1 MPSLKAKLIF
11 VKVMI
16 LILQLLWHFF
26 FLWYIVISPSIDSPI
41 CPWFKFILILHVT
54 EIQISVARNLI
65 FYSWVNNNKSNWGGI
80 ESSVDWVLYFY
91 LAILFMIQKKLVWW
105 RNKSSLTK
113 TWEVVKLKKLILW
126 SILNNIELKLDTI
139 CSR

>member
-11 VKVMI
+11 VQVKI
-16 LILQLLWHFF
+16 LTLQLLWHFF
-26 FLWYIVISPSIDSPI
+26 FLWYIVISLSNDSPI
-41 CPWFKFILILHVT
+41 CAWFKFILILHVT

-65 FYSWVNNNKSNWGGI
+65 FSSWVNNNKSNWGGI

-105 RNKSSLTK
+105 RNKCSLTK
-113 TWEVVKLKKLILW
+113 TWEAVKLKKLILW
-126 SILNNIELKLDTI
+126 SILNNIKL
-139 CSR
+139 